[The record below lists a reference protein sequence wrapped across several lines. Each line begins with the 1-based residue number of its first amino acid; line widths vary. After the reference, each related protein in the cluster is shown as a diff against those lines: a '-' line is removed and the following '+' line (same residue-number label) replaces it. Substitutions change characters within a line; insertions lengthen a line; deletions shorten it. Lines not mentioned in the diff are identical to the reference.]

1 MHLGIDIGSVSI
13 KYAVIKLGVGS
24 QGLEVVEQDYFRTN
38 GDIINAAKKML
49 SQIRT
54 PEIASIGVTGSGR
67 KFLSVLVGADF
78 EIDEIT
84 AHRTAV
90 SQLYPRVRT
99 IFEIGGQDSKLIYL
113 DDHSVNFEMNN
124 VCAAGTGSFLDQQA
138 SRLSM
143 SIEEFCRKGMETEV
157 SHKIASKCTVFAE
170 SDMIHAQQSGIP
182 VDQIIRGV
190 HRGLINNY
198 FSQLCRGKKLEADFL
213 FEGGTS
219 ENPVLVQEFRNKLM
233 QEKLIQTAEQFIV
246 PQPYNKIMGAIGT
259 ALFGIKKDISRTR
272 PIPAITDFRF
282 LDSKECME
290 CSNKCGAKVT
300 SIIIN
305 NKTYTL
311 GKTCQM

>member
-13 KYAVIKLGVGS
+13 KYAVIDQVGPLS
-24 QGLEVVEQDYFRTN
+24 LKIIEQDYFRTN
-38 GDIINAAKKML
+38 GDIITAAKKML
-49 SQIRT
+49 G
-54 PEIASIGVTGSGR
+54 EITTKEIESIGVTGSGR

-90 SQLYPRVRT
+90 NRLFPSVRT
-99 IFEIGGQDSKLIYL
+99 IFEIGGQDSKLIYMNNG
-113 DDHSVNFEMNN
+113 SVNFEMNN

-143 SIEEFCRKGMETEV
+143 PIEDFCKKGLETKD

-182 VDQIIRGV
+182 VNQIIRGV

-219 ENPVLVQEFRNKLM
+219 ENPVLCEEFRNKLLA
-233 QEKLIQTAEQFIV
+233 EKLIKDEKQFIV
-246 PQPYNKIMGAIGT
+246 PSPHKKIMGAIGA
-259 ALFGIKKDISRTR
+259 ALFGIKKGINRSR
-272 PIPAITDFRF
+272 PIPEISEFEF

-290 CSNKCGAKVT
+290 CSNKCGTKVT
-300 SIIIN
+300 SIKVN
-305 NKTYTL
+305 NKIFTL